1 MFKLSAPGI
10 IAAVLIL
17 ALLPAGTAAAQSIE
31 DVEAMVTELAN
42 SDYLSPEL
50 CLRYKEY
57 KEQREQV
64 ITYVVQKGDTLTAIA
79 AAFGV
84 SVASIA
90 ASNGIANPHLIY
102 PGQELKFPA
111 VTGLLYTVAPG
122 DELEALAEKY
132 QIDVETI
139 WFANALDSSE
149 LQPGSTLIL
158 PGAKLPEPPPF
169 ASVVS
174 RSPSLR
180 SVPGLIWPL
189 RGRITSGFGM
199 RGRSFHGGIDI
210 AGPTGRPIYA
220 AAAGV
225 VTDCGWRGSY
235 GYMVEIRHNEQTAT
249 LYAHASEI
257 LVKKGE
263 RVQQGQLIA
272 RVGSTGN
279 STGPHLHFEVRVN
292 GRPVNPRLVLP

>member
-1 MFKLSAPGI
+1 MFKLSLPGL
-10 IAAVLIL
+10 IAAVLIVS
-17 ALLPAGTAAAQSIE
+17 LLPAGAAAAQSIE
-31 DVEAMVTELAN
+31 DVEAMVDELAN

-84 SVASIA
+84 SVASISE
-90 ASNGIANPHLIY
+90 SNGIANPHLIY

-132 QIDVETI
+132 QVEVETI
-139 WFANALDSSE
+139 WFANALDSGE

-158 PGAKLPEPPPF
+158 PGAKLPNPPP
-169 ASVVS
+169 ASRGLS
-174 RSPSLR
+174 YR
-180 SVPGLIWPL
+180 SVPGLTWPL
-189 RGRITSGFGM
+189 SGRISSGFGM
-199 RGRSFHGGIDI
+199 RGKDFHRGIDI
-210 AGPTGRPIYA
+210 VGRTGRPIYA

-225 VTDCGWRGSY
+225 VTDCGWQGSY
-235 GYMVEIRHNEQTAT
+235 GYMVEIRHNDQAAT
-249 LYAHASEI
+249 LYAHASKI
-257 LVKKGE
+257 LVKKGD
-263 RVQQGQLIA
+263 RVQQGQMIA
-272 RVGSTGN
+272 RVGNTGN